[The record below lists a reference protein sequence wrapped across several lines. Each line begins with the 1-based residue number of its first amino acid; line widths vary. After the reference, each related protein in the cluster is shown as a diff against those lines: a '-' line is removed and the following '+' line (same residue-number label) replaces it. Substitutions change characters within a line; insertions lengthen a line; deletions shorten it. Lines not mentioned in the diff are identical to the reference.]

1 MKKILCMVLALVMA
15 LSLVA
20 CGNTS
25 SDSQDNSGNSGNST
39 TNNTSDDS
47 QSNDTGTSGEKIK
60 IGYFTDMSSADGYIG
75 MAGYYALQDRIEELN
90 AAGGLLGQ
98 QIELIAYDNAG
109 KNEEVVNI
117 VNKLCYADKVN
128 VIIGPTS
135 SSHAI
140 AATPIVNEAQIP
152 MISLSATN
160 SAVTVDDAGNVQ
172 PYVFRVCFIDPY
184 QGTAMADFAYN
195 DLGNPVVG
203 TLAPLEDSY
212 AQGLKTYFIEQYTQI
227 GGTVAKDLGYRANEV
242 EFRAQLT
249 DMADAGVEVVFVPCT
264 AYKDAAFMAQQASDL
279 GYEFTWLF
287 GDAVYS
293 QELLT
298 NVGSLLDGKCY
309 LSNGITDIDGT
320 YDEYY
325 AAFNEKHPDQS
336 ANIYALYAMDCM
348 AAVEYAITNG
358 NSADSNSI
366 RDQFENMENVPLFTF
381 TMTMEKDTHNPHN
394 KPVSIMTIEDGAYKL
409 YKEYIPED

>member
-1 MKKILCMVLALVMA
+1 MKKILCMVLALIMV
-15 LSLVA
+15 LSLAA
-20 CGNTS
+20 CGGNNAGSQNGANTGS
-25 SDSQDNSGNSGNST
+25 NAST
-39 TNNTSDDS
+39 DGNNTPDDS
-47 QSNDTGTSGEKIK
+47 GDASGETIK

-75 MAGYYALQDRIEELN
+75 MAGFYALQDRIEELN
-90 AAGGLLGQ
+90 AEGGLLGRQ
-98 QIELIAYDNAG
+98 LELIAYDNAG

-140 AATPIVNEAQIP
+140 AAAPIVNEAQIP

-160 SAVTVDDAGNVQ
+160 AAVTVDENGNVQ

-195 DLGNPVVG
+195 DLENPVIG

-212 AQGLKTYFIEQYTQI
+212 AQGLKTYFIEQYTGL
-227 GGTVAKDLGYRANEV
+227 GGTVAKDLGYRAGEV
-242 EFRAQLT
+242 EYRAQLT

-325 AAFNEKHPDQS
+325 DAFNKKHTDQS

-348 AAVEYAITNG
+348 MATEYAITNG

-381 TMTMEKDTHNPHN
+381 NMTMEKDTHNPHN

-409 YKEYIPED
+409 FKEYTPEG

>member
-1 MKKILCMVLALVMA
+1 MKKLLTFLLASAMVSCMA
-15 LSLVA
+15 A
-20 CGNTS
+20 CNGSAPS
-25 SDSQDNSGNSGNST
+25 SSAGAGAAGAPASSAAAP
-39 TNNTSDDS
+39 
-47 QSNDTGTSGEKIK
+47 TGDIIK
-60 IGYFTDMSSADGYIG
+60 IGYFSDMSSADGYIG
-75 MAGYYALQDRIEELN
+75 MAGYYALLDRAEELN
-90 AAGGLLGQ
+90 AKGGLLGK
-98 QIELIAYDNAG
+98 QIEVIGYDNAG

-140 AATPIVNEAQIP
+140 AATPIVNAAQIP

-160 SAVTVDDAGNVQ
+160 AAVTVDKDGKVQ

-195 DLGNPVVG
+195 DLNKPVIG

-212 AQGLKTYFIEQYTQI
+212 AQGLKSFFIEQYTGL
-227 GGTVAKDLGYRANEV
+227 GGTVSKELGYRTGEV

-249 DMADAGVEVVFVPCT
+249 DMASAGVTCVFVPCT
-264 AYKDAAFMAQQASDL
+264 AYKDAAFMVQQAEEL

-293 QELLT
+293 DELIK
-298 NVGSLLDGKCY
+298 NVGTLLDGKCY
-309 LSNGITDIDGT
+309 MTSGITDLGGT

-325 AAFNEKHPDQS
+325 ASFNAKHTNQT

-348 AAVEYAITNG
+348 MATEYAITNG
-358 NSADSNSI
+358 NSVDPKSI
-366 RDQFENMENVPLFTF
+366 RDQFENMNDVQLFTCK
-381 TMTMEKDTHNPHN
+381 MTMEKDTHNPYN
-394 KPVSIMTIEDGAYKL
+394 KPVSIVTIKDGAFKL
-409 YKEYIPED
+409 FKEYTPSAE

>member
-1 MKKILCMVLALVMA
+1 MKNRKLALVITLVCA
-15 LSLVA
+15 LLL
-20 CGNTS
+20 CGVSTGLAAKNT
-25 SDSQDNSGNSGNST
+25 
-39 TNNTSDDS
+39 
-47 QSNDTGTSGEKIK
+47 IK
-60 IGYFTDMSSADGYIG
+60 IGYFSDMSSVDGYIG
-75 MAGYYALQDRIEELN
+75 MAGYYALLDRAEELN
-90 AAGGLLGQ
+90 ANGGLLGK
-98 QIELIAYDNAG
+98 QIEVIGYDNAG

-140 AATPIVNEAQIP
+140 AAAPVVNAAQIP

-160 SAVTVDDAGNVQ
+160 AAVTVDANGNVQ

-184 QGTAMADFAYN
+184 QGTAMADFVYN

-212 AQGLKTYFIEQYTQI
+212 AQGLKTFFIDQYTKI
-227 GGTVAKDLGYRANEV
+227 GGTVAKELGYRANEV

-249 DMADAGVEVVFVPCT
+249 DLASAGVKCVFVPCT
-264 AYKDAAFMAQQASDL
+264 AYKDAAFMVQQASEL

-293 QELLT
+293 QEMLD
-298 NVGSLLDGKCY
+298 NVGDLLDGKCY
-309 LSNGITDIDGT
+309 MTSGVTDIDGS

-325 AAFNEKHPDQS
+325 ASFNAKHTNQT

-348 AAVEYAITNG
+348 MATEYAITNG
-358 NSADSNSI
+358 NSDDPKSI
-366 RDQFENMENVPLFTF
+366 RDQFENMENVPLFTC

-394 KPVSIMTIEDGAYKL
+394 KPVSIVTIEDGQFKL
-409 YKEYIPED
+409 FKEYTPVDQ

>member
-1 MKKILCMVLALVMA
+1 MKKVLCTVLALAMT
-15 LSLVA
+15 LSLAA
-20 CGNTS
+20 CGGGGTS
-25 SDSQDNSGNSGNST
+25 TPAANGSGSGNAST
-39 TNNTSDDS
+39 PASS
-47 QSNDTGTSGEKIK
+47 ASGETIK

-75 MAGYYALQDRIEELN
+75 MAGYYALEDRIEELN
-90 AAGGLLGQ
+90 ANGGLLGQ

-140 AATPIVNEAQIP
+140 SAAPIVNEAQIP

-160 SAVTVDDAGNVQ
+160 AAVTVDNDGNVQ

-195 DLGNPVVG
+195 DLDNPVIG

-227 GGTVAKDLGYRANEV
+227 GGTVSKDLGYRAGEV

-249 DMADAGVEVVFVPCT
+249 DMANSGVEVVFVPCT
-264 AYKDAAFMAQQASDL
+264 AYKDAAFMVQQATDL
-279 GYEFTWLF
+279 GYDFTWLF

-293 QELLT
+293 QEMLD
-298 NVGSLLDGKCY
+298 NVGDLLNGKCY

-320 YDEYY
+320 YDDYY
-325 AAFNEKHPDQS
+325 AAFNAKHTNQT

-348 AAVEYAITNG
+348 AATEYAITNG
-358 NSADSNSI
+358 NSTDPNSI

-409 YKEYIPED
+409 FKEYVPSN